1 MPGNSAGTPQKAT
14 SRAQRNTLMRDVQAK
29 GLGVSSD
36 SDLSLE
42 VLGDL
47 TPELPKLSKARKSRK
62 AQHRDSNGKE
72 TETIGFI
79 PGTADIPPS
88 ATTCGSCAAET
99 WERCKDLICC
109 MVTCG
114 QYKAD
119 SSFYI
124 PCMSHSESSTD
135 DVKTS
140 EPKRQNG
147 ISISNPTC
155 GIPMEANPKKP
166 LNHSFNYADV
176 KFKGVPVYVDGSASQ
191 KQSVP
196 SSRPSL
202 RSRRSSA
209 EKLPGGDPSNRGSDE
224 YYSIEYSEEDLDE
237 LNRSGADIDSL
248 ITQKLLELYSL
259 HQIDQLAKC
268 TSDSA
273 FFKRTSEI
281 TELINDIT
289 SIYNLDEEDAEC
301 RLVHGVIRIST
312 RKPKRP
318 DPHKSDSAYHSV
330 RGTESKND
338 ERRRRDGNHLPDS
351 GNDTMIESSMIS
363 QDNLEVKISEETSS
377 DKIARNMR
385 FQSTQ
390 VSGSPTANYSSLP
403 ETETNSSGA
412 PLLKTLLRTSVS

>member
-1 MPGNSAGTPQKAT
+1 MPGNSAGTPQKPT
-14 SRAQRNTLMRDVQAK
+14 SRAQRNTPVRDVQPK
-29 GLGVSSD
+29 RLGVSSD
-36 SDLSLE
+36 SNLSLE

-47 TPELPKLSKARKSRK
+47 TPELPKLSKARKLRK
-62 AQHRDSNGKE
+62 AQHRDANGKE
-72 TETIGFI
+72 MEIIGFI
-79 PGTADIPPS
+79 PGTADSPPR

-124 PCMSHSESSTD
+124 PCVSRSESCTD
-135 DVKTS
+135 DVKTP

-147 ISISNPTC
+147 ISVSNPTC
-155 GIPMEANPKKP
+155 GVPMEANPKKP

-176 KFKGVPVYVDGSASQ
+176 KFKGVPVYVDGSVSQ

-224 YYSIEYSEEDLDE
+224 YYSIEYSEEDPDE

-318 DPHKSDSAYHSV
+318 DPHKSDS
-330 RGTESKND
+330 ESKSE

-351 GNDTMIESSMIS
+351 GNDTMIESSLIS